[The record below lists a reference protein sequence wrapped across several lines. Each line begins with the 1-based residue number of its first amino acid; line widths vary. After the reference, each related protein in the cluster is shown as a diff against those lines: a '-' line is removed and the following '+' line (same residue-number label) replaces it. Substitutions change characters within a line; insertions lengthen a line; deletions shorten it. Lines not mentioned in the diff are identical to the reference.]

1 MELWTATLAREKAG
15 EAGANAE
22 AEAAIANRVM
32 EALNF
37 MMGYIWVSL
46 CKVSFVNLWLAQ
58 LGFAIEG

>member
-1 MELWTATLAREKAG
+1 MELWTATPAREKAG

-46 CKVSFVNLWLAQ
+46 CKVSFVDLWLA
-58 LGFAIEG
+58 